1 MVAKKKRIGVRIKD
15 SVWIRKK
22 MSNYT
27 SFLFLLEILIYLE
40 TRNGIKVTHNS
51 SGRMCSSRN
60 RAYFM
65 RRGGLIY

>member
-27 SFLFLLEILIYLE
+27 SFLFLLEILIYLGTGKGQE
-40 TRNGIKVTHNS
+40 T
-51 SGRMCSSRN
+51 
-60 RAYFM
+60 A
-65 RRGGLIY
+65 